1 LLSLNKNFLEQMNLR
16 DQLKEILPDILPR
29 NPAHAIKG
37 TELIELVKYKLKQDY
52 SDATLRYHFSI
63 MSCDPSS
70 PIAKVEH
77 GQGYYLRSTT
87 IHSLN
92 SARNLIGGHHHLGSG
107 DVAAMTSSDVTVVMA
122 RANKFRAVVLR
133 YIEAIG
139 QFPFAFEQ
147 SFSSDAAANRWKV
160 PDLSVLQWLTTKSTD
175 DDRLVIDQDRLAV
188 YRRLASPPF
197 RIASVKLRLDLNQ
210 TDLSEDLY
218 QCLATSE
225 WANTGELMIAA
236 SIEDPQMVEDIR
248 RFSARYGIGVISF
261 GLDADILDDMPEPAA
276 VENLGN
282 REFESIQSLFQM
294 RRYASPTIRENFD
307 WAHVSESAANN
318 ADFSDFEG
326 WVSKCLMEGKM
337 IGSREYL
344 DLTRSSGTDSTQE
357 YVA

>member
-1 LLSLNKNFLEQMNLR
+1 MNLR

-29 NPAHAIKG
+29 NPAQAIKG
-37 TELIELVKYKLKQDY
+37 TELIEMVKYKLKQDY

-92 SARNLIGGHHHLGSG
+92 SARNMIGAHHHMGSG
-107 DVAAMTSSDVTVVMA
+107 DDSVMTNSEVDIVMA
-122 RANKFRAVVLR
+122 RANKFRAVVQR
-133 YIEAIG
+133 YLESVS

-147 SFSSDAAANRWKV
+147 SFSTDAAANRWRV
-160 PDLSVLQWLTTKSTD
+160 PDLAVLQWMTGEMVD
-175 DDRLVIDQDRLAV
+175 DNFVVNRDQLEV
-188 YRRLASPPF
+188 YRRLGSSPI
-197 RIASVKLRLDLNQ
+197 RVSSVKLRLELNH
-210 TDLSEDLY
+210 TDLYEDLY

-236 SIEDPQMVEDIR
+236 SIDDPAMVEEIR
-248 RFSARYGIGVISF
+248 RFSLRHGVGVVSF

-276 VENLGN
+276 VENLMP

-294 RRYASPTIRENFD
+294 RRYASPALAKNFSWD
-307 WAHVSESAANN
+307 YITEAAAGN
-318 ADFSDFEG
+318 ADFAEFEG
-326 WVSKCLMEGKM
+326 WVSKCLMEERM
-337 IGSREYL
+337 ITSREYL
-344 DLTRSSGTDSTQE
+344 DVERSSRTAVTQE